1 LRGYVGAVMVIAG
14 MIVALSQRTADAL
27 GDRPIDLEEAA

>member
-1 LRGYVGAVMVIAG
+1 VIAG

-27 GDRPIDLEEAA
+27 SDRPIDLEEAV